1 MGQVVNV
8 AKYKI
13 AQEVN
18 DVAKHN
24 LRCYIPKNV
33 DPERQKDNIYFVG
46 HQGQRGIHRLMAE
59 KLEGVV
65 HRKDANKV
73 VNLVF
78 GASNEEFE
86 KMGPDKANKWAK
98 EINDYCIKKFGKEN
112 VLYSVLHND
121 ETTRHLHFSFVPL
134 REGKLQS
141 NYWFDGPAKVSQFR
155 KEIYKINKKYGIA
168 KDVPTPSTD
177 EKKATR
183 QEIDDF
189 YKKVKKSERLDDA
202 IDAEIEKVKDLS
214 SFTLNPGAKIT
225 KLTPTIQNI
234 SDYANTAS
242 VRIKALKSKNT
253 KVNEENKK
261 LKEELNTKKDELN
274 RFAEVDI
281 LKKLSYAELNELNSY
296 AENKYQDAIEQREAK
311 AKNPTPTPKKVVSQE
326 ALPVDRKIKIR

>member
-121 ETTRHLHFSFVPL
+121 ETTRHLFSLCHYV
-134 REGKLQS
+134 
-141 NYWFDGPAKVSQFR
+141 KVSFKVIIGLMDLR
-155 KEIYKINKKYGIA
+155 KFHNFAKKYI
-168 KDVPTPSTD
+168 KST
-177 EKKATR
+177 
-183 QEIDDF
+183 
-189 YKKVKKSERLDDA
+189 
-202 IDAEIEKVKDLS
+202 
-214 SFTLNPGAKIT
+214 
-225 KLTPTIQNI
+225 
-234 SDYANTAS
+234 
-242 VRIKALKSKNT
+242 KNT
-253 KVNEENKK
+253 VLLKMCRRHPLMRKSNETRN
-261 LKEELNTKKDELN
+261 
-274 RFAEVDI
+274 
-281 LKKLSYAELNELNSY
+281 
-296 AENKYQDAIEQREAK
+296 
-311 AKNPTPTPKKVVSQE
+311 
-326 ALPVDRKIKIR
+326 